1 MNVGFA
7 TAFASPLDGVEKVV
21 RRYTIV
27 GLFALG
33 AMLTAW
39 QLSTAQSARDADFD
53 GNGIV
58 DIGDFI
64 LFAQAFGSDQS
75 SFDLDGNGAVDFP
88 DFILFAKQ
96 FGEGAPEENI
106 TIMLPGDVK
115 LAMVWI
121 QPGKFLMG
129 SPDSESGREDHE
141 GPQHQVSITRGFY
154 LGKYEV
160 TQAQWESV
168 MNTRPWIVG
177 STSEIPGRE
186 KYPANRMRWPEV
198 ETFIRKLNEEAGE
211 DVFRLP
217 TEAEWEYACRA
228 GTTSRWSFGED
239 STRIADFARYNEN
252 SRRTIVRDDGSIA
265 YGSPEVQETGSV
277 FPNPWG
283 LYDMHG
289 NVRELVQDYYGPYS
303 EPAKIDPMGPD
314 GPTGSRSPS
323 GSHVERGGS
332 SFDPPEWIRSAS
344 RSVGWVPNA
353 FTGFRLLMEYR

>member
-1 MNVGFA
+1 M
-7 TAFASPLDGVEKVV
+7 S
-21 RRYTIV
+21 RRCMIIALV
-27 GLFALG
+27 ALG
-33 AMLTAW
+33 AMLTAK
-39 QLSTAQSARDADFD
+39 QFSIAQSGRDADFD
-53 GNGIV
+53 ANGIV
-58 DIGDFI
+58 DFGDFI

-75 SFDLDGNGAVDFP
+75 GFDLDGNGNVDFP

-106 TIMLPGDVK
+106 TITLPDDVK

-121 QPGKFLMG
+121 QPGRFLMG
-129 SPDSESGREDHE
+129 SPDTESGREDHE
-141 GPQHQVSITRGFY
+141 GPQHQVTITKGFY

-168 MNTRPWIVG
+168 MNTSPWVTG
-177 STSEIPGRE
+177 SVSQDRGNF
-186 KYPANRMRWPEV
+186 PANRMRWQHV
-198 ETFIRKLNEEAGE
+198 ETFIRKLNDAEGK

-228 GTTSRWSFGED
+228 GTTTRWSFGED
-239 STRIADFARYNEN
+239 STRIADFARYYEN
-252 SRRTIVRDDGSIA
+252 SRTTIVRNDGSIT
-265 YGSPEVQETGSV
+265 YGSPEVQETGGV

-303 EPAKIDPMGPD
+303 EPAQIDPMGPD
-314 GPTGSRSPS
+314 GPTGSRIPS

-332 SFDPPEWIRSAS
+332 SFDRPEWIRSAS

-353 FTGFRLLMEYR
+353 FTGFRVLMEYR